1 MLHGLTGRRTY
12 GVLPFQ
18 HGLGIDEEDGLRV
31 SLRGAVRESVVAP
44 PVGDDVLRVAVC
56 AVPLMSNFTDVDALA
71 AEPGVVVRF
80 VDRAEELVDAD
91 LVVVPGTRGTVR
103 ALRWLRERGLADAL
117 ARRAA
122 EGRPVLGICGGFQV
136 LGEHIE
142 DDVESREGSVAGLG
156 LLPVRVRFAREKT
169 LARPVGEALG
179 EPVEGYEIHHG
190 VAEVAGGEAFLDGC
204 RVGEM
209 WGTHW
214 HGSLESDGFRRRF
227 LAGWRGRPAP
237 LRPRARTSF
246 AALREEQ
253 LDLLGDLIEEHADTD
268 ALLSLI
274 EKGAPAGL
282 PFIAPGAPVT
292 GGPGTRPRP
301 PRPLPER
308 SFECHHAPRHQ
319 GGPVSTPY
327 PFTALVGQDDLRLA
341 LLLNAVSPAV
351 GGVLVRGE
359 KGTAKSTA
367 VRALSALLPEVPVVA
382 GCRFSLRPGRRR
394 PELPRRPARG
404 GRRAA
409 RPARMVELPVG
420 ASEDRLVGALDIERA
435 LAEGVKAFEPG
446 LLADAHRGILYVDEV
461 NLLHD
466 HLVDLLL
473 DAAAMGASYVERE
486 GVSVRHA
493 ARFLLVG
500 TMNPE
505 EGELRPQLLDR
516 FGLTVEVAASR
527 ETDQRVEVVRRRLAH
542 DDDPEAFAGRW
553 ADEEAALRDR
563 VVAARALLPQVVLG
577 DGALRQIA
585 ATCAAFEVD
594 GMRADIVMARTA
606 TALAAWAGRTDVRS
620 EDVRQAAL
628 LALPHRRR
636 RNPFDAPGLDED
648 KLDETLDEARE
659 DDAPEPPG
667 SPEPPEGDDDPDGG
681 PGGGGGQ
688 PPADGGPDS
697 PGLPPQQS
705 RDQAEDRNQGEGAGQ
720 EDAPAPQAPAAGGPG
735 EQGAVSAA
743 EPFRTR
749 MLSVPGIGEGAA
761 GRRSRARTEH
771 GRTTGSRRPR
781 GALTK
786 LHLAATVQAAAPH
799 QRARGRSGT
808 GLVVRR
814 DDLRQATREGREGNL
829 VLFVVDASG
838 SMAAR
843 QRMSAVKGAVL
854 SLLLDAY
861 QRRDKVGLVTFRG
874 SAAEVALPPTSSVDA
889 AAARLETL
897 PTGGR
902 TPLAAGLLRAHDVLR
917 VERLRDAARRPLL
930 VVVTDG
936 RATGGVEPVAQAGRA
951 ARLFAADGVASVVV
965 DCESGYVRL
974 GLAGQLAGELGGT
987 AVTLDELRADS
998 IAGLVKDVQGHG
1010 NHSRKAA

>member
-1 MLHGLTGRRTY
+1 M
-12 GVLPFQ
+12 
-18 HGLGIDEEDGLRV
+18 
-31 SLRGAVRESVVAP
+31 
-44 PVGDDVLRVAVC
+44 
-56 AVPLMSNFTDVDALA
+56 
-71 AEPGVVVRF
+71 
-80 VDRAEELVDAD
+80 
-91 LVVVPGTRGTVR
+91 
-103 ALRWLRERGLADAL
+103 
-117 ARRAA
+117 
-122 EGRPVLGICGGFQV
+122 
-136 LGEHIE
+136 
-142 DDVESREGSVAGLG
+142 
-156 LLPVRVRFAREKT
+156 
-169 LARPVGEALG
+169 
-179 EPVEGYEIHHG
+179 
-190 VAEVAGGEAFLDGC
+190 
-204 RVGEM
+204 
-209 WGTHW
+209 
-214 HGSLESDGFRRRF
+214 
-227 LAGWRGRPAP
+227 
-237 LRPRARTSF
+237 
-246 AALREEQ
+246 
-253 LDLLGDLIEEHADTD
+253 
-268 ALLSLI
+268 
-274 EKGAPAGL
+274 
-282 PFIAPGAPVT
+282 
-292 GGPGTRPRP
+292 
-301 PRPLPER
+301 
-308 SFECHHAPRHQ
+308 
-319 GGPVSTPY
+319 STPF
-327 PFTALVGQDDLRLA
+327 PFTAVVGQDDLRLA

-367 VRALSALLPEVPVVA
+367 VRALSALLPEVDVVP
-382 GCRFSLRPGRRR
+382 GCRFSCDPGA
-394 PELPRRPARG
+394 PDPACPDG
-404 GRRAA
+404 PHEPGAGA
-409 RPARMVELPVG
+409 ERPARMVELPVG

-527 ETDQRVEVVRRRLAH
+527 EPDQRVEVVRRRLAY
-542 DDDPEAFAGRW
+542 DDDPDGFAARW
-553 ADEEAALRDR
+553 AEEEAAVRQR
-563 VVAARALLPQVVLG
+563 IVAARELLPQVRLG

-585 ATCAAFEVD
+585 ATCSAFEVD

-606 TALAAWAGRTDVRS
+606 TALAAWAGRTDVLA

-648 KLDETLDEARE
+648 KLDETLQEFGGSE
-659 DDAPEPPG
+659 DDDPDPD
-667 SPEPPEGDDDPDGG
+667 SDPDGG

-688 PPADGGPDS
+688 PAPDDGGPQGDDTAAQPEAGDS
-697 PGLPPQQS
+697 GEPQPS
-705 RDQAEDRNQGEGAGQ
+705 GGGAG
-720 EDAPAPQAPAAGGPG
+720 
-735 EQGAVSAA
+735 EQSPVRAS
-743 EPFRTR
+743 EPFRTKV
-749 MLSVPGIGEGAA
+749 LSVPGLGEGAA

-771 GRTTGSRRPR
+771 GRTIGSRRPR

-799 QRARGRSGT
+799 QRARGRSGP

-874 SAAEVALPPTSSVDA
+874 QDAQIALPPTSSVDA
-889 AAARLETL
+889 AAARLESL

-902 TPLAAGLLRAHDVLR
+902 TPLAAGLLKAHEVLR
-917 VERLRDAARRPLL
+917 IERLRDPARRALV

-936 RATGGVEPVAQAGRA
+936 RATGGPEPVALAGRA
-951 ARLFAADGVASVVV
+951 ARLFAAEGTASVVV
-965 DCESGYVRL
+965 DCESGPVRL

-998 IAGLVKDVQGHG
+998 IAGLVREVQGTT
-1010 NHSRKAA
+1010 RRAA

>member
-1 MLHGLTGRRTY
+1 M
-12 GVLPFQ
+12 
-18 HGLGIDEEDGLRV
+18 
-31 SLRGAVRESVVAP
+31 
-44 PVGDDVLRVAVC
+44 
-56 AVPLMSNFTDVDALA
+56 
-71 AEPGVVVRF
+71 
-80 VDRAEELVDAD
+80 
-91 LVVVPGTRGTVR
+91 
-103 ALRWLRERGLADAL
+103 
-117 ARRAA
+117 
-122 EGRPVLGICGGFQV
+122 
-136 LGEHIE
+136 
-142 DDVESREGSVAGLG
+142 
-156 LLPVRVRFAREKT
+156 
-169 LARPVGEALG
+169 
-179 EPVEGYEIHHG
+179 
-190 VAEVAGGEAFLDGC
+190 
-204 RVGEM
+204 
-209 WGTHW
+209 
-214 HGSLESDGFRRRF
+214 
-227 LAGWRGRPAP
+227 
-237 LRPRARTSF
+237 
-246 AALREEQ
+246 
-253 LDLLGDLIEEHADTD
+253 
-268 ALLSLI
+268 
-274 EKGAPAGL
+274 
-282 PFIAPGAPVT
+282 
-292 GGPGTRPRP
+292 
-301 PRPLPER
+301 
-308 SFECHHAPRHQ
+308 
-319 GGPVSTPY
+319 STPY

-367 VRALSALLPEVPVVA
+367 VRALSALMPEVQVVA
-382 GCRFSLRPGRRR
+382 GCRFSCAPGA
-394 PELPRRPARG
+394 PDPACPDG
-404 GRRAA
+404 PHETGPGTSRA
-409 RPARMVELPVG
+409 ARMVELPVG

-527 ETDQRVEVVRRRLAH
+527 EPDQRVEVVKRRLAY
-542 DDDPEAFAGRW
+542 DDDPEGFAGKW
-553 ADEEAALRDR
+553 EQEESAVRARI
-563 VVAARALLPQVVLG
+563 VAARDLLPSVRLG
-577 DGALRQIA
+577 DAALRQIA

-606 TALAAWAGRTDVRS
+606 TALAAWAGRTDVLA

-648 KLDETLDEARE
+648 KLDDTLEEFGGQDGQ
-659 DDAPEPPG
+659 DAEP
-667 SPEPPEGDDDPDGG
+667 DPDGDGDGDGGGDG

-688 PPADGGPDS
+688 PPPDAPEGGGPDT
-697 PGLPPQQS
+697 GG
-705 RDQAEDRNQGEGAGQ
+705 DQAADIPAQGEPAESGEQ
-720 EDAPAPQAPAAGGPG
+720 KAPAGGG
-735 EQGAVSAA
+735 EQAAARAA
-743 EPFRTR
+743 EPFRTK
-749 MLSVPGIGEGAA
+749 MLSVPGLGEGAA

-771 GRTTGSRRPR
+771 GRTTGARRPR

-799 QRARGRSGT
+799 QRARGRSGP

-874 SAAEVALPPTSSVDA
+874 SSADVALPPTSSVDA
-889 AAARLETL
+889 AAVRLESL

-902 TPLAAGLLRAHDVLR
+902 TPLSAGLLKAHDVLR
-917 VERLRDAARRPLL
+917 VERLRDPARRPLV

-936 RATGGVEPVAQAGRA
+936 RATGGPEPVALAGRA
-951 ARLFAADGVASVVV
+951 ARLLAAEGTASVVV
-965 DCESGYVRL
+965 DCESGPVRL

-998 IAGLVKDVQGHG
+998 IAGLVKDVQGG
-1010 NHSRKAA
+1010 LQSNSRRVA

>member
-1 MLHGLTGRRTY
+1 MTT
-12 GVLPFQ
+12 PF
-18 HGLGIDEEDGLRV
+18 
-31 SLRGAVRESVVAP
+31 
-44 PVGDDVLRVAVC
+44 
-56 AVPLMSNFTDVDALA
+56 
-71 AEPGVVVRF
+71 
-80 VDRAEELVDAD
+80 
-91 LVVVPGTRGTVR
+91 
-103 ALRWLRERGLADAL
+103 
-117 ARRAA
+117 
-122 EGRPVLGICGGFQV
+122 
-136 LGEHIE
+136 
-142 DDVESREGSVAGLG
+142 
-156 LLPVRVRFAREKT
+156 
-169 LARPVGEALG
+169 
-179 EPVEGYEIHHG
+179 
-190 VAEVAGGEAFLDGC
+190 
-204 RVGEM
+204 
-209 WGTHW
+209 
-214 HGSLESDGFRRRF
+214 
-227 LAGWRGRPAP
+227 
-237 LRPRARTSF
+237 
-246 AALREEQ
+246 
-253 LDLLGDLIEEHADTD
+253 
-268 ALLSLI
+268 
-274 EKGAPAGL
+274 
-282 PFIAPGAPVT
+282 
-292 GGPGTRPRP
+292 
-301 PRPLPER
+301 
-308 SFECHHAPRHQ
+308 
-319 GGPVSTPY
+319 
-327 PFTALVGQDDLRLA
+327 PFTAVVGQDDLRLA

-367 VRALSALLPEVPVVA
+367 VRALSALLPAVPVVA
-382 GCRFSLRPGRRR
+382 GCRFSCDPAAPDPGC
-394 PELPRRPARG
+394 PDGPHEDTAG
-404 GRRAA
+404 AS

-493 ARFLLVG
+493 SKFLLVG

-527 ETDQRVEVVRRRLAH
+527 EPDQRVEVVRRRLAY
-542 DDDPEAFAGRW
+542 DDDPAGFAARW
-553 ADEEAALRDR
+553 ADEEAAVRQR
-563 VVAARALLPQVVLG
+563 IVAARELLPSVRLG

-606 TALAAWAGRTDVRS
+606 TALAAWAGRTDVLA

-648 KLDETLDEARE
+648 KLDETLEE
-659 DDAPEPPG
+659 FGGP
-667 SPEPPEGDDDPDGG
+667 DDDPDPDPGPDG
-681 PGGGGGQ
+681 PGGGGGRPDPDDAPQGDGDTAARPEAGENGQ
-688 PPADGGPDS
+688 PQPS
-697 PGLPPQQS
+697 
-705 RDQAEDRNQGEGAGQ
+705 GAGEQ
-720 EDAPAPQAPAAGGPG
+720 SPARA
-735 EQGAVSAA
+735 S
-743 EPFRTR
+743 EPFRTKV
-749 MLSVPGIGEGAA
+749 LSVPGIGEGAA

-771 GRTTGSRRPR
+771 GRTTGARRPR

-786 LHLAATVQAAAPH
+786 LHLAATVRAAAPH
-799 QRARGRSGT
+799 QRARGRSGP

-843 QRMSAVKGAVL
+843 QRMGAVKGAVL

-902 TPLAAGLLRAHDVLR
+902 TPLAAGLLRAHEVLR
-917 VERLRDAARRPLL
+917 VERLRDPVRRPL
-930 VVVTDG
+930 VVLVTDG
-936 RATGGVEPVAQAGRA
+936 RATGGPEPVALAGRA

-965 DCESGYVRL
+965 DCESGPVRL

-998 IAGLVKDVQGHG
+998 IAGLVKDVQ
-1010 NHSRKAA
+1010 RRAA

>member
-1 MLHGLTGRRTY
+1 M
-12 GVLPFQ
+12 
-18 HGLGIDEEDGLRV
+18 
-31 SLRGAVRESVVAP
+31 
-44 PVGDDVLRVAVC
+44 
-56 AVPLMSNFTDVDALA
+56 
-71 AEPGVVVRF
+71 
-80 VDRAEELVDAD
+80 
-91 LVVVPGTRGTVR
+91 
-103 ALRWLRERGLADAL
+103 
-117 ARRAA
+117 
-122 EGRPVLGICGGFQV
+122 
-136 LGEHIE
+136 
-142 DDVESREGSVAGLG
+142 
-156 LLPVRVRFAREKT
+156 
-169 LARPVGEALG
+169 
-179 EPVEGYEIHHG
+179 
-190 VAEVAGGEAFLDGC
+190 
-204 RVGEM
+204 
-209 WGTHW
+209 
-214 HGSLESDGFRRRF
+214 
-227 LAGWRGRPAP
+227 
-237 LRPRARTSF
+237 
-246 AALREEQ
+246 
-253 LDLLGDLIEEHADTD
+253 
-268 ALLSLI
+268 
-274 EKGAPAGL
+274 
-282 PFIAPGAPVT
+282 
-292 GGPGTRPRP
+292 
-301 PRPLPER
+301 
-308 SFECHHAPRHQ
+308 
-319 GGPVSTPY
+319 STPY
-327 PFTALVGQDDLRLA
+327 PFTALVGQDSLRLA
-341 LLLNAVSPAV
+341 LLINAVSPAV

-367 VRALSALLPEVPVVA
+367 VRALSALLPQVPVVA
-382 GCRFSLRPGRRR
+382 GCRFSCDPAKPDPACPDGPHEPGNGV
-394 PELPRRPARG
+394 E
-404 GRRAA
+404 

-435 LAEGVKAFEPG
+435 LAEGVKSFEPG

-493 ARFLLVG
+493 SKFLLVG

-527 ETDQRVEVVRRRLAH
+527 EPDQRVEVVRRRLAY
-542 DDDPEAFAGRW
+542 DDDPASFAARW
-553 ADEEAALRDR
+553 ADEEVSVRQR
-563 VVAARALLPQVVLG
+563 IVGARELLPSVRLG

-606 TALAAWAGRTDVRS
+606 TALAAWAGRTEVLA

-648 KLDETLDEARE
+648 KLDETLEE
-659 DDAPEPPG
+659 FSGEG
-667 SPEPPEGDDDPDGG
+667 EGDEDPDPDG

-688 PPADGGPDS
+688 PPSEGSQDDGGSGAQPE
-697 PGLPPQQS
+697 
-705 RDQAEDRNQGEGAGQ
+705 AGEGG
-720 EDAPAPQAPAAGGPG
+720 EPQAGGAGAG
-735 EQGAVSAA
+735 EQSAVRAA
-743 EPFRTR
+743 EPFRTKV
-749 MLSVPGIGEGAA
+749 LSVPGLGDGAA

-771 GRTTGSRRPR
+771 GRTTGARRPR
-781 GALTK
+781 GTLTK

-799 QRARGRSGT
+799 QRARGRSGP
-808 GLVVRR
+808 GLVLRR

-874 SAAEVALPPTSSVDA
+874 SAADVALPPTSSVDA

-902 TPLAAGLLRAHDVLR
+902 TPLATGLLKAHEVLR
-917 VERLRDAARRPLL
+917 VERLRDPARRALV

-936 RATGGVEPVAQAGRA
+936 RATGGPEPVALASRA
-951 ARLFAADGVASVVV
+951 ARLFAAEGVASVVV
-965 DCESGYVRL
+965 DCEAGPVRL

-998 IAGLVKDVQGHG
+998 IAGLVKDVQ
-1010 NHSRKAA
+1010 RRAA

>member
-1 MLHGLTGRRTY
+1 M
-12 GVLPFQ
+12 
-18 HGLGIDEEDGLRV
+18 
-31 SLRGAVRESVVAP
+31 
-44 PVGDDVLRVAVC
+44 
-56 AVPLMSNFTDVDALA
+56 
-71 AEPGVVVRF
+71 
-80 VDRAEELVDAD
+80 
-91 LVVVPGTRGTVR
+91 
-103 ALRWLRERGLADAL
+103 
-117 ARRAA
+117 
-122 EGRPVLGICGGFQV
+122 
-136 LGEHIE
+136 
-142 DDVESREGSVAGLG
+142 
-156 LLPVRVRFAREKT
+156 
-169 LARPVGEALG
+169 
-179 EPVEGYEIHHG
+179 
-190 VAEVAGGEAFLDGC
+190 
-204 RVGEM
+204 
-209 WGTHW
+209 
-214 HGSLESDGFRRRF
+214 
-227 LAGWRGRPAP
+227 
-237 LRPRARTSF
+237 
-246 AALREEQ
+246 
-253 LDLLGDLIEEHADTD
+253 
-268 ALLSLI
+268 
-274 EKGAPAGL
+274 
-282 PFIAPGAPVT
+282 
-292 GGPGTRPRP
+292 
-301 PRPLPER
+301 
-308 SFECHHAPRHQ
+308 
-319 GGPVSTPY
+319 STPF
-327 PFTALVGQDDLRLA
+327 PFTAVVGQDDLRLA

-367 VRALSALLPEVPVVA
+367 VRSLSALLPEVAVVP
-382 GCRFSLRPGRRR
+382 GCRFSCD
-394 PELPRRPARG
+394 PAAPDPTCPDG
-404 GRRAA
+404 PHEAGAGVS

-527 ETDQRVEVVRRRLAH
+527 EPDQRVEVVRRRLAY
-542 DDDPEAFAGRW
+542 DDDPAGFAARW
-553 ADEEAALRDR
+553 AEEEAAVRAR
-563 VVAARALLPQVVLG
+563 IVAARELLPSVRLG

-606 TALAAWAGRTDVRS
+606 TALAAWAGRTDVLA

-648 KLDETLDEARE
+648 KLDETLEQFGDSGESGE
-659 DDAPEPPG
+659 
-667 SPEPPEGDDDPDGG
+667 DDDPDPDG
-681 PGGGGGQ
+681 PGGGGGR
-688 PPADGGPDS
+688 PPQDGPAGDGDTPAQAEPGEGGPS
-697 PGLPPQQS
+697 QTS
-705 RDQAEDRNQGEGAGQ
+705 GAGEQ
-720 EDAPAPQAPAAGGPG
+720 SPARA
-735 EQGAVSAA
+735 S
-743 EPFRTR
+743 EPFRTKV
-749 MLSVPGIGEGAA
+749 LTVPGLGDGAA
-761 GRRSRARTEH
+761 GRRSRARTQA
-771 GRTTGSRRPR
+771 GRTTGARRPQ

-786 LHLAATVQAAAPH
+786 LHLAATVRAAAPH
-799 QRARGRSGT
+799 QRARGRSGP

-889 AAARLETL
+889 AAARLESL

-902 TPLAAGLLRAHDVLR
+902 TPLAAGLLKAHDVLR
-917 VERLRDAARRPLL
+917 VERLRDPARRALV

-936 RATGGVEPVAQAGRA
+936 RATGGPEPVALAGRA
-951 ARLFAADGVASVVV
+951 ARLFAAEGVASVVV
-965 DCESGYVRL
+965 DCESGPVRL

-998 IAGLVKDVQGHG
+998 VAGLVRDVQGAG
-1010 NHSRKAA
+1010 QRRAA

>member
-1 MLHGLTGRRTY
+1 MTT
-12 GVLPFQ
+12 PF
-18 HGLGIDEEDGLRV
+18 
-31 SLRGAVRESVVAP
+31 
-44 PVGDDVLRVAVC
+44 
-56 AVPLMSNFTDVDALA
+56 
-71 AEPGVVVRF
+71 
-80 VDRAEELVDAD
+80 
-91 LVVVPGTRGTVR
+91 
-103 ALRWLRERGLADAL
+103 
-117 ARRAA
+117 
-122 EGRPVLGICGGFQV
+122 
-136 LGEHIE
+136 
-142 DDVESREGSVAGLG
+142 
-156 LLPVRVRFAREKT
+156 
-169 LARPVGEALG
+169 
-179 EPVEGYEIHHG
+179 
-190 VAEVAGGEAFLDGC
+190 
-204 RVGEM
+204 
-209 WGTHW
+209 
-214 HGSLESDGFRRRF
+214 
-227 LAGWRGRPAP
+227 
-237 LRPRARTSF
+237 
-246 AALREEQ
+246 
-253 LDLLGDLIEEHADTD
+253 
-268 ALLSLI
+268 
-274 EKGAPAGL
+274 
-282 PFIAPGAPVT
+282 
-292 GGPGTRPRP
+292 
-301 PRPLPER
+301 
-308 SFECHHAPRHQ
+308 
-319 GGPVSTPY
+319 
-327 PFTALVGQDDLRLA
+327 PFTAVVGQDDLRLA

-367 VRALSALLPEVPVVA
+367 VRALSALLPEVAVVA
-382 GCRFSLRPGRRR
+382 GCRFSCDPAAPDPACPDGPHETGPGTQ
-394 PELPRRPARG
+394 
-404 GRRAA
+404 

-527 ETDQRVEVVRRRLAH
+527 EPDQRVEVVRRRLAY
-542 DDDPEAFAGRW
+542 DDDPAGFTERW
-553 ADEEAALRDR
+553 ADEESSVRAQII
-563 VVAARALLPQVVLG
+563 AARALLPSVRLG

-606 TALAAWAGRTDVRS
+606 TALAAWAGRTDVLA

-636 RNPFDAPGLDED
+636 RNPFDAPGLDEN
-648 KLDETLDEARE
+648 KLDDTLEEFAEQEPE
-659 DDAPEPPG
+659 DDGPG
-667 SPEPPEGDDDPDGG
+667 PDG
-681 PGGGGGQ
+681 PDDSGGGGGQ
-688 PPADGGPDS
+688 PPASDSDG
-697 PGLPPQQS
+697 PQGGDTGAQPE
-705 RDQAEDRNQGEGAGQ
+705 AGEGGEPQPSGAGS
-720 EDAPAPQAPAAGGPG
+720 G
-735 EQGAVSAA
+735 EQQPVRAS
-743 EPFRTR
+743 EPFRTKA
-749 MLSVPGIGEGAA
+749 LSVPGIGEGAA

-771 GRTTGSRRPR
+771 GRTTGSRRPQ

-799 QRARGRSGT
+799 QLARGRAGR

-874 SAAEVALPPTSSVDA
+874 SAADVALPPTSSVDA
-889 AAARLETL
+889 AAVRLESL

-902 TPLAAGLLRAHDVLR
+902 TPLAAGLLKARDVLR
-917 VERLRDAARRPLL
+917 VERLRDPARRALV

-936 RATGGVEPVAQAGRA
+936 RATGGPEPVALAGRA

-965 DCESGYVRL
+965 DCESGPVRL
-974 GLAGQLAGELGGT
+974 GLARQLAGELDGT

-998 IAGLVKDVQGHG
+998 IAGLVKDVQ
-1010 NHSRKAA
+1010 RRAA

>member
-1 MLHGLTGRRTY
+1 MTT
-12 GVLPFQ
+12 PF
-18 HGLGIDEEDGLRV
+18 
-31 SLRGAVRESVVAP
+31 
-44 PVGDDVLRVAVC
+44 
-56 AVPLMSNFTDVDALA
+56 
-71 AEPGVVVRF
+71 
-80 VDRAEELVDAD
+80 
-91 LVVVPGTRGTVR
+91 
-103 ALRWLRERGLADAL
+103 
-117 ARRAA
+117 
-122 EGRPVLGICGGFQV
+122 
-136 LGEHIE
+136 
-142 DDVESREGSVAGLG
+142 
-156 LLPVRVRFAREKT
+156 
-169 LARPVGEALG
+169 
-179 EPVEGYEIHHG
+179 
-190 VAEVAGGEAFLDGC
+190 
-204 RVGEM
+204 
-209 WGTHW
+209 
-214 HGSLESDGFRRRF
+214 
-227 LAGWRGRPAP
+227 
-237 LRPRARTSF
+237 
-246 AALREEQ
+246 
-253 LDLLGDLIEEHADTD
+253 
-268 ALLSLI
+268 
-274 EKGAPAGL
+274 
-282 PFIAPGAPVT
+282 
-292 GGPGTRPRP
+292 
-301 PRPLPER
+301 
-308 SFECHHAPRHQ
+308 
-319 GGPVSTPY
+319 
-327 PFTALVGQDDLRLA
+327 PFTAVVGQDDLRLA
-341 LLLNAVSPAV
+341 LLLNAVSPSV

-367 VRALSALLPEVPVVA
+367 VRALTSLLPEVAVVP
-382 GCRFSLRPGRRR
+382 GCRFSCDPLSPDPGC
-394 PELPRRPARG
+394 PDGPHEG
-404 GRRAA
+404 GGGGAS

-446 LLADAHRGILYVDEV
+446 LLAAAHRGILYVDEV

-516 FGLTVEVAASR
+516 FGLTVEVSASR
-527 ETDQRVEVVRRRLAH
+527 EPDERVEVVRRRLAY
-542 DDDPEAFAGRW
+542 DDDPAAFAAQW
-553 ADEEAALRDR
+553 ADEEAAVRQR
-563 VVAARALLPQVVLG
+563 IVAARELLPSVRLG

-606 TALAAWAGRTDVRS
+606 TALAAWAGRTDVLA

-648 KLDETLDEARE
+648 KLDQTLEE
-659 DDAPEPPG
+659 F
-667 SPEPPEGDDDPDGG
+667 SGDGDPDSDPDPDGDGDGGG
-681 PGGGGGQ
+681 PGGGGQ
-688 PPADGGPDS
+688 PEPDEGPAGD
-697 PGLPPQQS
+697 
-705 RDQAEDRNQGEGAGQ
+705 GAGARP
-720 EDAPAPQAPAAGGPG
+720 EEGERAPAPGGGGEQAP
-735 EQGAVSAA
+735 VRAA
-743 EPFRTR
+743 EPFRTKV
-749 MLSVPGIGEGAA
+749 LSVPGIGEGAA

-771 GRTTGSRRPR
+771 GRTTGAHRPR

-799 QRARGRSGT
+799 QRARGRAGR

-814 DDLRQATREGREGNL
+814 DDLRQAAREGREGNL

-874 SAAEVALPPTSSVDA
+874 SAADVALPPTSSVDA
-889 AAARLETL
+889 AAARLESL

-902 TPLAAGLLRAHDVLR
+902 TPLAAGLLKAHDVLR
-917 VERLRDAARRPLL
+917 VERLRDPARRALV

-936 RATGGVEPVAQAGRA
+936 RATGGPEPVALASRA
-951 ARLFAADGVASVVV
+951 ARLFAAEGVASVVV
-965 DCESGYVRL
+965 DCESGPVRL
-974 GLAGQLAGELGGT
+974 GLAGRLAGELGGT

-998 IAGLVKDVQGHG
+998 IAGLVKDVQ
-1010 NHSRKAA
+1010 RRAA

>member
-1 MLHGLTGRRTY
+1 MTT
-12 GVLPFQ
+12 PF
-18 HGLGIDEEDGLRV
+18 
-31 SLRGAVRESVVAP
+31 
-44 PVGDDVLRVAVC
+44 
-56 AVPLMSNFTDVDALA
+56 
-71 AEPGVVVRF
+71 
-80 VDRAEELVDAD
+80 
-91 LVVVPGTRGTVR
+91 
-103 ALRWLRERGLADAL
+103 
-117 ARRAA
+117 
-122 EGRPVLGICGGFQV
+122 
-136 LGEHIE
+136 
-142 DDVESREGSVAGLG
+142 
-156 LLPVRVRFAREKT
+156 
-169 LARPVGEALG
+169 
-179 EPVEGYEIHHG
+179 
-190 VAEVAGGEAFLDGC
+190 
-204 RVGEM
+204 
-209 WGTHW
+209 
-214 HGSLESDGFRRRF
+214 
-227 LAGWRGRPAP
+227 
-237 LRPRARTSF
+237 
-246 AALREEQ
+246 
-253 LDLLGDLIEEHADTD
+253 
-268 ALLSLI
+268 
-274 EKGAPAGL
+274 
-282 PFIAPGAPVT
+282 
-292 GGPGTRPRP
+292 
-301 PRPLPER
+301 
-308 SFECHHAPRHQ
+308 
-319 GGPVSTPY
+319 
-327 PFTALVGQDDLRLA
+327 PFTAVVGQDDLRLA
-341 LLLNAVSPAV
+341 LLLNAVSPSV

-367 VRALSALLPEVPVVA
+367 VRALTSLLPEVAVVP
-382 GCRFSLRPGRRR
+382 GCRFSCDPAAPDPGC
-394 PELPRRPARG
+394 PDGPHEGVGVGAS
-404 GRRAA
+404 

-435 LAEGVKAFEPG
+435 LAEGVKAYEPG
-446 LLADAHRGILYVDEV
+446 LLAAAHRGILYVDEV

-516 FGLTVEVAASR
+516 FGLTVEVSASR
-527 ETDQRVEVVRRRLAH
+527 EPDQRVEVVRRRLAY
-542 DDDPEAFAGRW
+542 DDDPAGFAARW
-553 ADEEAALRDR
+553 ADEEAAVRR
-563 VVAARALLPQVVLG
+563 RIVAARELLPSVRLG

-606 TALAAWAGRTDVRS
+606 TALAAWAGRTEVLA

-648 KLDETLDEARE
+648 KLDETLEQF
-659 DDAPEPPG
+659 
-667 SPEPPEGDDDPDGG
+667 SGDDDPDPDGDGGG

-688 PPADGGPDS
+688 PGPDEG
-697 PGLPPQQS
+697 PAGDGAAAPP
-705 RDQAEDRNQGEGAGQ
+705 GEGEG
-720 EDAPAPQAPAAGGPG
+720 EPAPGGAG
-735 EQGAVSAA
+735 EQSPVRAA
-743 EPFRTR
+743 EPFRTKV
-749 MLSVPGIGEGAA
+749 LSVPGIGEGAA

-771 GRTTGSRRPR
+771 GRTTGARRPR

-799 QRARGRSGT
+799 QRARGRSGH

-814 DDLRQATREGREGNL
+814 DDLRQAAREGREGNL

-874 SAAEVALPPTSSVDA
+874 SAADVALPPTSSVDA

-902 TPLAAGLLRAHDVLR
+902 TPLAAGLLKAHDVLR
-917 VERLRDAARRPLL
+917 VERLRDPARRALV

-936 RATGGVEPVAQAGRA
+936 RATGGPEPVALASRA
-951 ARLFAADGVASVVV
+951 ARLFAAEGIASVVV
-965 DCESGYVRL
+965 DCESGPVRL
-974 GLAGQLAGELGGT
+974 GLAGRLAGELGGT

-998 IAGLVKDVQGHG
+998 IAGLVKDVQ
-1010 NHSRKAA
+1010 RRAA

>member
-1 MLHGLTGRRTY
+1 M
-12 GVLPFQ
+12 
-18 HGLGIDEEDGLRV
+18 
-31 SLRGAVRESVVAP
+31 
-44 PVGDDVLRVAVC
+44 
-56 AVPLMSNFTDVDALA
+56 
-71 AEPGVVVRF
+71 
-80 VDRAEELVDAD
+80 
-91 LVVVPGTRGTVR
+91 
-103 ALRWLRERGLADAL
+103 
-117 ARRAA
+117 
-122 EGRPVLGICGGFQV
+122 
-136 LGEHIE
+136 
-142 DDVESREGSVAGLG
+142 
-156 LLPVRVRFAREKT
+156 
-169 LARPVGEALG
+169 
-179 EPVEGYEIHHG
+179 
-190 VAEVAGGEAFLDGC
+190 
-204 RVGEM
+204 
-209 WGTHW
+209 
-214 HGSLESDGFRRRF
+214 
-227 LAGWRGRPAP
+227 
-237 LRPRARTSF
+237 
-246 AALREEQ
+246 
-253 LDLLGDLIEEHADTD
+253 
-268 ALLSLI
+268 
-274 EKGAPAGL
+274 
-282 PFIAPGAPVT
+282 
-292 GGPGTRPRP
+292 
-301 PRPLPER
+301 
-308 SFECHHAPRHQ
+308 
-319 GGPVSTPY
+319 STPY
-327 PFTALVGQDDLRLA
+327 PFTAIVGQDDLRLG

-367 VRALSALLPEVPVVA
+367 VRALAALMPEVSVVS
-382 GCRFSLRPGRRR
+382 GCRFSCDPVV
-394 PELPRRPARG
+394 PDPACPDG
-404 GRRAA
+404 PHEAGTGVSRAA
-409 RPARMVELPVG
+409 RTVELPVG

-435 LAEGVKAFEPG
+435 LSEGVKAFEPG

-527 ETDQRVEVVRRRLAH
+527 DTDQRVEVVRRRLAY
-542 DDDPEAFAGRW
+542 DDDPAGFAGRW
-553 ADEEAALRDR
+553 AAEEAALRDR
-563 VVAARALLPQVVLG
+563 IAAARVLLPRVVLG
-577 DGALRQIA
+577 DGVLRQIA

-606 TALAAWAGRTDVRS
+606 TALAAWAGRDEVTA

-648 KLDETLDEARE
+648 KLDDTLKDAAGDE
-659 DDAPEPPG
+659 G
-667 SPEPPEGDDDPDGG
+667 EGDGEPDPDG
-681 PGGGGGQ
+681 PGGGGGV
-688 PPADGGPDS
+688 PPQDSGPDAPDRSGDSGPEQGGEAPEQGRPS
-697 PGLPPQQS
+697 PSPSHG
-705 RDQAEDRNQGEGAGQ
+705 
-720 EDAPAPQAPAAGGPG
+720 G
-735 EQGAVSAA
+735 EQQPVRAS
-743 EPFRTR
+743 EPFRTK
-749 MLSVPGIGEGAA
+749 MLSVPGLGEGAA

-771 GRTTGSRRPR
+771 GRTTGARRPE

-799 QRARGRSGT
+799 QRARGRSGR

-843 QRMSAVKGAVL
+843 QRMSAVKGAVM

-874 SAAEVALPPTSSVDA
+874 KDAEVVLPPTSSVDA
-889 AAARLETL
+889 AAARLESL

-917 VERLRDAARRPLL
+917 VERLRDPSRRPLL

-936 RATGGVEPVAQAGRA
+936 RATGGPEPVALAARAGRLHA
-951 ARLFAADGVASVVV
+951 AEGTASVVV
-965 DCESGYVRL
+965 DCESGIVRL
-974 GLAGQLAGELGGT
+974 GLAAQLARDLGGT

-998 IAGLVKDVQGHG
+998 IAGLVKDVQ
-1010 NHSRKAA
+1010 AAGRAA